1 MIALNTDETHA
12 IIRRALAFAATLK
25 WESPSVLSA
34 VPASEDVVATYGT
47 PGHSNYMAVTI
58 IMQWSLSA
66 REHILATVA
75 PVDRPDTE
83 RILESPLTVV
93 VTCSDTDIIHHYF
106 PGVDLD

>member
-1 MIALNTDETHA
+1 MHA

-25 WESPSVLSA
+25 WENPSVLSA
-34 VPASEDVVATYGT
+34 VTAREDVVATYGT
-47 PGHSNYMAVTI
+47 PGHTNYMAVTI
-58 IMQWSLSA
+58 EMQWSLSA
-66 REHILATVA
+66 RERILATVA
-75 PVDRPDTE
+75 PADRPDTV